1 MPLDTLRPTACYVS
15 LLMATSTQLSASH
28 SIISDFIRI
37 RAAAHAYGRTDG
49 RAGDFKRGSADKQP
63 LLRSNYQQN
72 PNRLSPPC
80 WTRQTSF
87 VDVVQ
92 NSHKCPRKREGWGGA
107 NKGLANVVLRQ
118 KMRIHPTVLCS
129 GPPTS
134 EKALLCL
141 NASTLR
147 PLVLLT
153 TRITG

>member
-92 NSHKCPRKREGWGGA
+92 NSHKCPRKREGWGGGA
-107 NKGLANVVLRQ
+107 NKGLANVVLD
-118 KMRIHPTVLCS
+118 KKCEYT
-129 GPPTS
+129 
-134 EKALLCL
+134 LLCC
-141 NASTLR
+141 AVVPRHPKKHCCVWTLPR
-147 PLVLLT
+147 FV
-153 TRITG
+153 RSSFWRHE